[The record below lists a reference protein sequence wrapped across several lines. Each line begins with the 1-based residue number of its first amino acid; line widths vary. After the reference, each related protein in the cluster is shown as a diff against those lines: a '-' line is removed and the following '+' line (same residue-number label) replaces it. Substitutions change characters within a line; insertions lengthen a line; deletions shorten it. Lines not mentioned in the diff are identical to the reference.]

1 MFINETSWF
10 EVHSQKYINLA
21 EAVVAAQ
28 AGGTVVFLV
37 RPDGSMTLAWAPPHT
52 PLTGD

>member
-21 EAVVAAQ
+21 EAVAAAK

-37 RPDGSMTLAWAPPHT
+37 RTDGSMTLAWPAPAPKAT
-52 PLTGD
+52 P